1 MKVSSRGEYALR
13 ALLVLGQ
20 KNELMSISNISEAT
34 LVTVKYLEK
43 ILLSLKKLGY
53 VESKRGIQGGYFLS
67 KRPSEINIGEVIRQI
82 EGPLSPMSCASIT
95 AYEPCQL
102 EGSCL
107 LKPLWALVRDT
118 IAFVLEQT
126 TLEDLLKGQLRPIIP
141 V

>member
-13 ALLVLGQ
+13 ALIVLGQ
-20 KNELMSISNISEAT
+20 KKELMPISEISEGT

-67 KRPSEINIGEVIRQI
+67 KPPAEINIGEVIRQI
-82 EGPLSPMSCASIT
+82 EGPLSPMSCASVT
-95 AYEPCQL
+95 AYEPCLL

-118 IAFVLEQT
+118 IAYVLEQT
-126 TLEDLLKGQLRPIIP
+126 TLEDLLKGQLRPIVP